1 MNKMKDFLVS
11 RKWIFALRVFAE
23 EWKDAMLCIGNM
35 ANRKS
40 RKDPEKMTCD
50 LSIRTHAL
58 EKGMSI
64 GHVKIGFGKPKALS
78 LLNDLQKYI
87 DKNGSRDF
95 VNDSCC
101 VISKYIDYN
110 KGLGADMDE
119 VQNAFK
125 AFITR
130 NNITLN
136 EYGGILN
143 LNHENIRKLNEGN
156 FALFSQS
163 RYSVRDFSDAPLDY
177 NLIFKAVKLCERTP
191 SACNRQP
198 WKIHV
203 YTDRALKEEL
213 FKLQRGCNGFYDKMQ
228 CAILICVD
236 LHSYGFPELN
246 LPYVD
251 GGIYAMNLLYA
262 LHYYDVAAIPLTLG
276 LKNAQIK
283 AIKKQLNLPS
293 NEVPILL
300 IGAGTYKE
308 EFKVAESH
316 RYPYT
321 EYTFINQ

>member
-1 MNKMKDFLVS
+1 MNKMKDFIVS
-11 RKWIFALRVFAE
+11 RKCVFALRVFAE

-35 ANRKS
+35 ANRKK
-40 RKDPEKMTCD
+40 RKKPEKMTCD
-50 LSIRTHAL
+50 LAIRTHAL

-64 GHVKIGFGKPKALS
+64 GNVKIGFGKPKALS
-78 LLNDLQKYI
+78 LLNDLQKYVN
-87 DKNGSRDF
+87 KNGSQDF
-95 VNDSCC
+95 VIYSCC

-110 KGLGADMDE
+110 MGLGADMDE

-136 EYGGILN
+136 KYGGIMN
-143 LNHENIRKLNEGN
+143 LSHGNIRKLSEGD

-163 RYSVRDFSDAPLDY
+163 RYSVRDFSDTPLDY
-177 NLIFKAVKLCERTP
+177 NLIFKAIKLCERTP

-198 WKIHV
+198 WKIHI
-203 YTDRALKEEL
+203 YTDKALRETL
-213 FKLQRGCNGFYDKMQ
+213 FKLQHGCNGFYNKMQ

-262 LHYYDVAAIPLTLG
+262 LHYYDIAAIPLTLA
-276 LKNAQIK
+276 LKSSQLK
-283 AIKKQLNLPS
+283 TIKKHLNLPS
-293 NEVPILL
+293 HEVPILL
-300 IGAGTYKE
+300 IGTGTYKE
-308 EFKVAESH
+308 EFKVAESY